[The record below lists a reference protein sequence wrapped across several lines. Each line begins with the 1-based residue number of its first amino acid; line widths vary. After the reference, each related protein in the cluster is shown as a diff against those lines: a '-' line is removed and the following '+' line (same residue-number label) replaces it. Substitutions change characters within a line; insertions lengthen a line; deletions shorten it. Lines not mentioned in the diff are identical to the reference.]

1 MRKDKLIVSLL
12 LVSGIFGGC
21 SGMSTPG
28 AKLGAKTEKSQS
40 DKLCLT
46 ANDFSGAPYCTEVRK
61 DCPVLVKFLAS
72 WCDTCT
78 IEMKSLAKSLAELDA
93 DSKPEVLVVGVFENK
108 DSLGQYRESSGM
120 PFPFLLDDGLQSK
133 LALFAIP
140 GTVLLGA
147 DGQPIQIKDPESGTQ
162 TSVLVGP
169 RDWARPAAKDFLKNI
184 CH

>member
-1 MRKDKLIVSLL
+1 MRKGKLIVSLFL
-12 LVSGIFGGC
+12 GGAILGGC
-21 SGMSTPG
+21 SGMSTKDG
-28 AKLGAKTEKSQS
+28 NFGDQTTKSQGE
-40 DKLCLT
+40 KLCLM
-46 ANDFSGAPYCTEVRK
+46 AKDFSGAPYCTEVRK

-78 IEMKSLAKSLAELDA
+78 IEMKSLAKSLAELNA
-93 DSKPEVLVVGVFENK
+93 DSKPQVLVVGVFENK
-108 DSLGQYRESSGM
+108 DSLGQYQESSGM

-140 GTVLLGA
+140 GTVILGA
-147 DGQPIQIKDPESGTQ
+147 DGQPIQVRDPESGTE